1 MVSQY
6 IEIHPQNPQLRL
18 IQKAAD
24 ILLSGGVVVA
34 PTDSSYA
41 LICRLDDKAAVDRIR
56 RIRQIDEKHLMT
68 LLCKDLSELG
78 SYARVDNAAYRLLK
92 MATPGAFT
100 FILPATKEVPRRLSH
115 PSRKTIGL
123 RIPDHP
129 VLQALLKVVGEPIIG
144 TTVILPHEEE
154 PLTDGWEI
162 QNRLQK
168 LVDAVLDGGVCGLQP
183 TTVVDLTDD
192 IPRLVRKGRANP
204 LEIGISEE

>member
-41 LICRLDDKAAVDRIR
+41 LICRLNDKAAVDRIR

-129 VLQALLKVVGEPIIG
+129 VLQALLKVVGEPVIG

>member
-115 PSRKTIGL
+115 PSRKTIG
-123 RIPDHP
+123 
-129 VLQALLKVVGEPIIG
+129 
-144 TTVILPHEEE
+144 
-154 PLTDGWEI
+154 
-162 QNRLQK
+162 
-168 LVDAVLDGGVCGLQP
+168 
-183 TTVVDLTDD
+183 
-192 IPRLVRKGRANP
+192 
-204 LEIGISEE
+204 

>member
-24 ILLSGGVVVA
+24 ILLSGGVIVA

-123 RIPDHP
+123 RIPNHP
-129 VLQALLKVVGEPIIG
+129 VLQALLKVLGEPVIG

-192 IPRLVRKGRANP
+192 VPRLVRKGRANP